1 MLDTLISSK
10 TRIKLLVR
18 LFLNPGNSAHLRGLA
33 DEFEESTNAVRLEL
47 NRFEEA
53 GMVLS
58 EASGNKKLYKA
69 NSEHPLFKDINSIL
83 RKYIGLDRIVE
94 TIIGQ
99 IGDLSHVYLTGDYA
113 QGRDSGV
120 IDLIFVGNVNKSY
133 LVLLVGKAE
142 SLIGKKIRYLT
153 YEGKEWYALQEKEL
167 TSGKTI
173 ALWEQT

>member
-53 GMVLS
+53 GMVVA
-58 EASGNKKLYKA
+58 ETSGNKKLYKA
-69 NSEHPLFKDINSIL
+69 NSAHPLYKDINSIL

-99 IGDLSHVYLTGDYA
+99 IGNLSQVYLTGDYA

-120 IDLIFVGNVNKSY
+120 VDLIFVGDINKSY

-153 YEGKEWYALQEKEL
+153 YENSEWSSLMEKEL

>member
-53 GMVLS
+53 GMVLA

-99 IGDLSHVYLTGDYA
+99 IGDLSHVDLTGDYA

-153 YEGKEWYALQEKEL
+153 YESKEWSALQEKEL

>member
-120 IDLIFVGNVNKSY
+120 IDLIFVGDVNKSY

-153 YEGKEWYALQEKEL
+153 YESKEWSALQEKEL

-173 ALWEQT
+173 ALWEQA